1 MHPAPAPDLARTSR
15 WQRLLLLM
23 VLNAL
28 VLAVGLVASIDLR
41 RLQTPGGTA
50 LRWVQSAVFGDCA
63 DYLEFSVPATD
74 VSDRRSP
81 DELCQDLRQATAQAR
96 NDQLQI
102 GLHLGVVTKLERSAT
117 ALVTLTRSEVPTEMT
132 VHLVKRG
139 GRWKVL
145 RDAVTCSSVGCA

>member
-1 MHPAPAPDLARTSR
+1 MHNAPTPDSSRKTR
-15 WQRLLLLM
+15 WQQLLLLM
-23 VLNAL
+23 VVNAL
-28 VLAVGLVASIDLR
+28 VLAVGLVALIDLR

-50 LRWVQSAVFGDCA
+50 LRWVQAAVFGDCA

-102 GLHLGVVTKLERSAT
+102 GLHLGVVTQQERSAT
-117 ALVTLTRSEVPTEMT
+117 ALVTLTRSGAPTEMT

-145 RDAVTCSSVGCA
+145 RDADTCGSVGCG